1 MDFPAAGYVG
11 RWLPGNMGTDE
22 EKNHGPSFN
31 LDMLKDPVPWREIKH
46 DYTTV
51 SEAVII
57 PLIPWCSI
65 SLLED
70 HCLIHFLTGTSI
82 ECDLDNSSVQQ
93 WSESTRGHQW
103 NRLRTGML
111 RKNWKCWQW
120 SAFDSALQR
129 AFSVIT
135 CHHSQECTRD
145 HQGHQHTVYNMFDVR
160 YSQTEAFKLLGK
172 KEWADQSD
180 FTTLLLIILVASFLG
195 RCLRSCLFEF
205 SCLLFS
211 YELSLYIKYKIQY
224 NTITHTHIYIY
235 II

>member
-82 ECDLDNSSVQQ
+82 ECDLDTSSVQQ
-93 WSESTRGHQW
+93 SPPEDISEAACERACWGKIENAGNEVPLIRHFRELFPSSQIITVKNAPGITRVTSTQY
-103 NRLRTGML
+103 
-111 RKNWKCWQW
+111 
-120 SAFDSALQR
+120 
-129 AFSVIT
+129 IT
-135 CHHSQECTRD
+135 CLMSGIRKLKHSSSLAKRNGLIKVT
-145 HQGHQHTVYNMFDVR
+145 
-160 YSQTEAFKLLGK
+160 SQLCF
-172 KEWADQSD
+172 W
-180 FTTLLLIILVASFLG
+180 
-195 RCLRSCLFEF
+195 
-205 SCLLFS
+205 
-211 YELSLYIKYKIQY
+211 
-224 NTITHTHIYIY
+224 
-235 II
+235 

>member
-1 MDFPAAGYVG
+1 MFHLFVG
-11 RWLPGNMGTDE
+11 RSLPD
-22 EKNHGPSFN
+22 SF
-31 LDMLKDPVPWREIKH
+31 LDWDLNWMWFG
-46 DYTTV
+46 
-51 SEAVII
+51 
-57 PLIPWCSI
+57 
-65 SLLED
+65 
-70 HCLIHFLTGTSI
+70 HFKRPA
-82 ECDLDNSSVQQ
+82 
-93 WSESTRGHQW
+93 ESTRGHQW
-103 NRLRTGML
+103 SRLRTGML

-135 CHHSQECTRD
+135 DHHSQECTRD

-195 RCLRSCLFEF
+195 RSPRSCLSEF

-211 YELSLYIKYKIQY
+211 YKLSLYIKYKIQS
-224 NTITHTHIYIY
+224 HTHIYI
-235 II
+235 I